1 MTKKYQIVTEFVKD
15 LSFETPDIETY
26 LETKDNIPKYK
37 LNLDINSRPLK
48 NEIIEVNI
56 ILKLQETNLQR
67 KRSNFEITY
76 TAVVRVDKNITEK
89 KEMEEIILSKI
100 PTDIFPRVEDL
111 FISSIKKSGFQNI
124 NIEKKI
130 DFEKLYREKKT
141 N

>member
-124 NIEKKI
+124 NIEKK
-130 DFEKLYREKKT
+130 
-141 N
+141 